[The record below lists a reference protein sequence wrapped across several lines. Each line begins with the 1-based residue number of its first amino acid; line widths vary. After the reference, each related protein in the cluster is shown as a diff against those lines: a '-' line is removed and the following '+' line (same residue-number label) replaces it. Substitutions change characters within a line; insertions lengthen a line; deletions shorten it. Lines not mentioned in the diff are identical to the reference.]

1 MLHIIFDKERPMHTD
16 ENKRFDKRN
25 VPRNLKE
32 GVVTQKEYDV
42 YVSKLPDVTDKVF
55 NPDELPDS
63 EGLDEVEAK
72 KRKSKKG
79 KDKGK

>member
-1 MLHIIFDKERPMHTD
+1 MHTD